1 LIVSSADW
9 YDGPLAH
16 PLRIITMSRPTR
28 RGFLGSAAAA
38 STLPAWFLEE
48 CQAQPATKTSTSKTD
63 MPGVALVGCGGM
75 GRGDLKNASRFG
87 RVVALCDVDE
97 NQVGQAAKDW
107 PTAAKDHDFRK
118 VMDRKDVDIVICG
131 TVDHWHT
138 LVSLAAMRAGKD
150 VYCEKPLTLTIDE
163 GKRLVEA
170 QAKTKRVLQTGS
182 QQRSDPNFRLACEL
196 VRNGRIGKVKEI
208 DVWLPAGRR
217 EGPFKSAPVP
227 KGFDWDLWQGPTPE
241 VEYVP
246 ERTHVTFRYWW
257 EYSGGTM
264 TDWGAH
270 HNDIAR
276 WGLGQDGPVKISGKP
291 AVEMI
296 RDGFTAASEY
306 AVEYTYADGVV
317 HRCRSTAA
325 NNWSGGVVDPKGQQH
340 GVKFIGADG
349 WIFVTRGK
357 IEASD
362 KDLLKKP
369 LPASAVRLPV
379 SNDHMKNFFDSV
391 RSREK
396 AICDAE
402 VGHRSASVCH
412 LGVIA
417 MRLGREL
424 KWDPAKEHFVDDK
437 EADTWLAREPRK
449 PWTYDAV

>member
-1 LIVSSADW
+1 MT
-9 YDGPLAH
+9 H
-16 PLRIITMSRPTR
+16 PTR

-38 STLPAWFLEE
+38 ATLPAWFVEE
-48 CQAQPATKTSTSKTD
+48 CRAQPETKAPTGKTD
-63 MPGVALVGCGGM
+63 MPGIALVGCGGM

-87 RVVALCDVDE
+87 RVVALCDVDD
-97 NQVGQAAKDW
+97 NQLAQAGKDW
-107 PTAAKDHDFRK
+107 PAAAKEGDFRK
-118 VMDRKDVDIVICG
+118 VMDRKDVDIVVCA

-138 LVSLAAMRAGKD
+138 LVSLAAMKSGKD

-182 QQRSDPNFRLACEL
+182 QQRSDPRFRLACEL
-196 VRNGRIGKVKEI
+196 VHNGRLGKVREV
-208 DVWLPAGRR
+208 DVWLPAGRK
-217 EGPFKSAPVP
+217 EGPFKPKPVP
-227 KGFDWDLWQGPTPE
+227 KGFDWDLWQGPTPA

-270 HNDIAR
+270 HNDIAL
-276 WGLGQDGPVKISGKP
+276 WGLGHGGPVKVSGKP
-291 AVEMI
+291 TVEMI
-296 RDGFTAASEY
+296 PGGFTAASEY
-306 AVEYTYADGVV
+306 SVEYTYADGVV

-325 NNWSGGVVDPKGQQH
+325 NTWSGGVVDAKGQQH
-340 GVKFIGADG
+340 GVKFTGADG

-362 KDLLKKP
+362 PQLLKQP
-369 LPASAVRLPV
+369 LPASATRLTA
-379 SNDHMKNFFDSV
+379 SNDHMKNFFDAV

-396 AICDAE
+396 PICDAE
-402 VGHRSASVCH
+402 VGHRSVTVCH

-424 KWDPAKEHFVDDK
+424 KWDPAKEQFVDDK
-437 EADTWLAREPRK
+437 EANTWLAREPRK
-449 PWTYDAV
+449 PWTFDAV